1 MICGSKQGI
10 EAADGLDWTLLLI
23 QSIGQLQ
30 LGRSIVRRELQQL
43 AVKPF
48 GFCPGLG
55 FFEVSCRAKHDLKL
69 VLRGAAGLA

>member
-48 GFCPGLG
+48 GFWPGLG
-55 FFEVSCRAKHDLKL
+55 FFEVPRGLPDGLNSPHLLK
-69 VLRGAAGLA
+69 